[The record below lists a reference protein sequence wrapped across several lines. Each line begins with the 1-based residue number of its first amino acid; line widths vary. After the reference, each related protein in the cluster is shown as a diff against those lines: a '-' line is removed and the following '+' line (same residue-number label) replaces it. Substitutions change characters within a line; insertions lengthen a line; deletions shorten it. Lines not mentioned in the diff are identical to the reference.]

1 MARLRPV
8 KISAAPDRVD
18 DLLRFLR
25 EMGYVVEEVD
35 YGVVAVERGS
45 VTGVLALRLARDI
58 RVWNAVNK
66 TDARI
71 VPVSEPREP

>member
-45 VTGVLALRLARDI
+45 VKGVLALRLARDI